1 MKQIGVLA
9 VQGDFEAHARMLE
22 RAGASAIEVRHA
34 DDLFNA
40 GRPAVDGLIL
50 PGGES
55 TTMLNLLTQ
64 VDLITPIREF
74 AGSGKPIFGTCAGA
88 ILLAREVVNPNQA
101 SFGLMDISI
110 ERNAFGRQVDSHI
123 TSAATKLAGGP
134 MEAIFIRAPRIV
146 HLGAAVE
153 VIATVTNE
161 PVFVREG
168 NLFAATF
175 HPELT
180 DDERAHRLFLDSI
193 IDSAGATDS
202 GTPVTACC
210 ND

>member
-1 MKQIGVLA
+1 MKRIGVLA
-9 VQGDFEAHARMLE
+9 VQGDFAAHARMLE
-22 RAGASAIEVRHA
+22 RVGADAIEVRQA
-34 DDLFNA
+34 DDLYEA

-74 AGSGKPIFGTCAGA
+74 AGSGNPIFGTCAGA
-88 ILLAREVVNPNQA
+88 ILLARQVINSNQI

-110 ERNAFGRQVDSHI
+110 ERNAFGRQLDSHI
-123 TSAATKLAGGP
+123 STAATKLAGGP

-146 HLGAAVE
+146 LLGSAVE
-153 VIATVTNE
+153 VIATVQDE

-180 DDERAHRLFLDSI
+180 DDEDRKSTRLNS
-193 IDSAGATDS
+193 SH
-202 GTPVTACC
+202 
-210 ND
+210 